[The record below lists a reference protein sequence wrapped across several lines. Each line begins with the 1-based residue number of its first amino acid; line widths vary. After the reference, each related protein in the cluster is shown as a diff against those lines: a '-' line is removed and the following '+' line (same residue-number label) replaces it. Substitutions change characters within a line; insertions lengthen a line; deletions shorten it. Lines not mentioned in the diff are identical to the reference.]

1 MGQISK
7 EMIGDVKVEK
17 PMPRILVVDDEPL
30 IGTTLRVLLSDQH
43 EVVVEN
49 SASSAMARLE
59 EDDKFDAIVCDLMM
73 PRVSGMDLHKWLKA
87 NRPELAKRIIF
98 MTGGAFTEDADRFLE
113 HTDVTAIEK
122 PFDAQELIALV
133 EKLNRG
139 QN

>member
-113 HTDVTAIEK
+113 HTDITAIEK